1 MRIKTESSVDNA
13 EYMREEVRELKKQI
27 ILMNK
32 QKPKAHQ
39 ITNLLKD
46 MSGQRSGD
54 YDEG

>member
-54 YDEG
+54 YD